1 MKIGLFILFGLYLFK
16 LFQNR
21 TKEKREYKEATQIL
35 FANVQRILGN
45 DVLSNLKLK
54 RFWVGMPQCLVLYS
68 LGKPHKIINSQDK
81 ENLWETYYYGAK
93 PYQYGGETK
102 YRYQKEISFH
112 NRILTN
118 IKNN

>member
-21 TKEKREYKEATQIL
+21 AKEKREYDEATQEL
-35 FANVQRILGN
+35 FTNVQRILGA
-45 DVLSNLKLK
+45 DVLNNLKLK
-54 RFWVGMPQCLVLYS
+54 RIWVGMPQCLVKFS
-68 LGKPHKIINSQDK
+68 LGLPHKITNSQDR

-102 YRYQKEISFH
+102 YRYNKEISFH
-112 NRILTN
+112 NKILTN